1 VHSQRARGRS
11 APDDGGVVAGSGLR
25 LGEIA
30 GIEIRVDWSLLV
42 IFFLIANSL
51 ALGLFPQ
58 WHPDWGAAMIWG
70 TALGAAVALLAS
82 VLAHELS
89 HALAGRALGV
99 AVHRIT
105 LFVFGGMAQMEQEP
119 PTWRAELG
127 MAIVGPV
134 TSALLGVLFLLMAG
148 FAVGPVE
155 VDLADPVRLFA
166 SLGVG
171 TTLLVWLGQVNLVLA
186 AFNLVPAFSLDGG
199 RVLRALTW
207 AITGDL
213 RRATRWASAGGRAFA
228 WFLIASGIAM
238 MAGIQ
243 VPFFGTGLI
252 GGLWIAFIGWFLNN
266 AAALSYRQLLIR
278 EALRD
283 VPVSRL
289 MLTRF
294 ASVPPD
300 LPVSVLVETYLLPS
314 EQRAFPVVSDG
325 RLEGMVCLR
334 EIRKLERTAWE
345 VTPVRDIMVPAD
357 RLAVARPTD
366 GAAEV
371 LAVLAGRNLNQL
383 PVLGDGRVLGLVR
396 REDILTWLVLYA
408 DLGVET

>member
-1 VHSQRARGRS
+1 V
-11 APDDGGVVAGSGLR
+11 GSGLR

-42 IFFLIANSL
+42 VFFLIASSL
-51 ALGLFPQ
+51 AFGLFPL
-58 WHPDWGAAMIWG
+58 WHPDWGPALIWG

-99 AVHRIT
+99 AIRRIT
-105 LFVFGGMAQMEQEP
+105 LFVFGGVAQMEQEP
-119 PTWRAELG
+119 PNWRAELG

-134 TSALLGVLFLLMAG
+134 TSAVLGVLFLLLAG

-155 VDLADPVRLFA
+155 VDLADPARLFA

-171 TTLLVWLGQVNLVLA
+171 ATLLIWLGQVNLVLA
-186 AFNLVPAFSLDGG
+186 AFNLVPAFPLDGG
-199 RVLRALTW
+199 RMLRALTW

-213 RRATRWASAGGRAFA
+213 RRATRWASAGGQAFA

-238 MAGIQ
+238 MAGIR
-243 VPFFGTGLI
+243 VPFFGTGLV

-266 AAALSYRQLLIR
+266 AAAVSYRQLLIR

-283 VPVSRL
+283 IPVSRL
-289 MLTRF
+289 MLTQF
-294 ASVPPD
+294 ATVPPD
-300 LPVSVLVETYLLPS
+300 LSVSALVETYLLPS
-314 EQRAFPVVSDG
+314 EQRAFPVVADG

-334 EIRKLERTAWE
+334 EVRKLERAAWE
-345 VTPVRDIMVPAD
+345 ATVVRDIMVPAD
-357 RLAVARPTD
+357 KLAVARPTD

-383 PVLGDGRVLGLVR
+383 PVLEDGRVRGLVR
-396 REDILTWLVLYA
+396 REDILTWLALYA

>member
-1 VHSQRARGRS
+1 MGN
-11 APDDGGVVAGSGLR
+11 GLR
-25 LGEIA
+25 LGQIA

-51 ALGLFPQ
+51 ALGLFPG
-58 WHPDWGAAMIWG
+58 WHPDWGQALIWG

-89 HALAGRALGV
+89 HALAGRALGIPIR
-99 AVHRIT
+99 RIT
-105 LFVFGGMAQMEQEP
+105 LFVFGGIAQMEQEP
-119 PTWRAELG
+119 PNWRAELG

-134 TSALLGVLFLLMAG
+134 TSAVLGVLFLLVAG

-155 VDLADPVRLFA
+155 PDLADPARLFA

-171 TTLLVWLGQVNLVLA
+171 ATLMLWLGQVNLVLA
-186 AFNLVPAFSLDGG
+186 AFNLVPAFPLDGG

-213 RRATRWASAGGRAFA
+213 RRATRWASGVGQGFA
-228 WFLIASGIAM
+228 WFLIATGVAM
-238 MAGIQ
+238 TLGAR
-243 VPFFGTGLI
+243 VPFFGTGLL
-252 GGLWIAFIGWFLNN
+252 GGLWLAFIGWFLNN

-283 VPVSRL
+283 IPVSRL
-289 MLTRF
+289 MLTQF
-294 ASVPPD
+294 ATVPPN
-300 LPVSVLVETYLLPS
+300 LSVSALVEAYLLPS
-314 EQRAFPVVSDG
+314 EQRAFPVVADG

-334 EIRKLERTAWE
+334 EVRRLERAAWE
-345 VTPVRDIMVPAD
+345 ATAVCDIMVPAD
-357 RLAVARPTD
+357 KLAFARPDD
-366 GAAEV
+366 GASEA
-371 LAVLAGRNLNQL
+371 LAVLAGRNVNQL
-383 PVLGDGRVLGLVR
+383 PVVEDGRVCGLVR
-396 REDILTWLVLYA
+396 REDILKWLALYA

>member
-1 VHSQRARGRS
+1 M
-11 APDDGGVVAGSGLR
+11 GSGLR

-51 ALGLFPQ
+51 ALGLVPR
-58 WHPDWGAAMIWG
+58 WHPDWGPALVWG
-70 TALGAAVALLAS
+70 TAVGAAVALLAS

-89 HALAGRALGV
+89 HALAGRGLGV
-99 AVHRIT
+99 AVRRIT
-105 LFVFGGMAQMEQEP
+105 LFVFGGIAQMEQEP
-119 PTWRAELG
+119 PNWRAELG
-127 MAIVGPV
+127 MAIAGPV
-134 TSALLGVLFLLMAG
+134 TSAVLGVLFLLVAA
-148 FAVGPVE
+148 AVGPVE
-155 VDLADPVRLFA
+155 VDLADPAQLFA

-171 TTLLVWLGQVNLVLA
+171 ATLLLWLGQVNLVLA
-186 AFNLVPAFSLDGG
+186 AFNLVPAFPLDGG
-199 RVLRALTW
+199 RVLRALIW

-213 RRATRWASAGGRAFA
+213 RRATRWASAAGQAFA
-228 WFLIASGIAM
+228 WFLITTGIAM
-238 MAGIQ
+238 MAGVR

-294 ASVPPD
+294 ATVPPD
-300 LPVSVLVETYLLPS
+300 LSVSALVETYLLPS
-314 EQRAFPVVSDG
+314 EQRAFPVVVDG

-334 EIRKLERTAWE
+334 EIRRLEHTAWE
-345 VTPVRDIMVPAD
+345 ATAVRDIMVPAE
-357 RLAVARPTD
+357 RLAVARPND

-383 PVLGDGRVLGLVR
+383 PVLEDGQVRGLVR
-396 REDILTWLVLYA
+396 REDILRWLALYA